1 MYILPL
7 FGDSN
12 NPAKCKKVDL
22 PDPDDPTKAT
32 MQLLFSIKFTEFKT
46 LIILLPCLNLW
57 ETF

>member
-32 MQLLFSIKFTEFKT
+32 MQLLFSIKFTEFK
-46 LIILLPCLNLW
+46 N
-57 ETF
+57 